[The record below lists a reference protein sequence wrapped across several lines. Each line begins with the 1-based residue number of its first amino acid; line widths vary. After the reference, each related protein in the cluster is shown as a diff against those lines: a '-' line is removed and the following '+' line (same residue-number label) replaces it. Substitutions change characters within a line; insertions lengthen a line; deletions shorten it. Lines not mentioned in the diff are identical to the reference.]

1 MPNHIDLDHKHCRAI
16 TLEIGER
23 LGALLPLEP
32 EFPPSFKT
40 QIERLRKLEDSPS
53 IVPDW

>member
-23 LGALLPLEP
+23 LGELLPLEP
-32 EFPPSFKT
+32 EFPTSFKT